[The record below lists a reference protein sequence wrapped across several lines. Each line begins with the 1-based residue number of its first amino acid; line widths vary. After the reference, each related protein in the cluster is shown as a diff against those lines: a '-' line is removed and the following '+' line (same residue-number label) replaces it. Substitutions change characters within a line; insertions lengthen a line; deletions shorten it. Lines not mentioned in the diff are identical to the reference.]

1 MAIGIVAHI
10 ILAKTTMSRTQ
21 HGPMTSPT
29 VHSHGT
35 RNRPGK
41 SHRRTRHQLG
51 PLQRYVVV
59 PHLQSHQTRRDTSLV
74 TSSPKNAHGLRHWAR
89 DEHGNPR
96 PNSPLDYTRYEHLIT
111 TMKLKGIETYF
122 VQETWLEGDV
132 FDKIINRFHVFRH
145 NGEVGNHSFCGVAI
159 ILSPHYHEG
168 WKAAGARPPVTT
180 DGKGEFVGRFISLN
194 IKLASNDRLGK
205 KYKVNMECGPPLESG
220 ESVCIQLLPAL
231 GSLPGPD

>member
-1 MAIGIVAHI
+1 
-10 ILAKTTMSRTQ
+10 
-21 HGPMTSPT
+21 
-29 VHSHGT
+29 
-35 RNRPGK
+35 
-41 SHRRTRHQLG
+41 
-51 PLQRYVVV
+51 
-59 PHLQSHQTRRDTSLV
+59 
-74 TSSPKNAHGLRHWAR
+74 
-89 DEHGNPR
+89 
-96 PNSPLDYTRYEHLIT
+96 
-111 TMKLKGIETYF
+111 MKLKGIETYF